1 MVFKMTN
8 KIDKMFFIEEKIVKG
23 KYPLSGTKPE
33 TQSKML
39 HLQPYILASPVAQTV
54 KNLPEMQETQVQSLG
69 QENPLE

>member
-1 MVFKMTN
+1 MTN

-39 HLQPYILASPVAQTV
+39 HLQPYIFGINIRSQGLQCNAAH
-54 KNLPEMQETQVQSLG
+54 
-69 QENPLE
+69 

>member
-1 MVFKMTN
+1 MTN

-39 HLQPYILASPVAQTV
+39 HLQPYIFGIDIDHKTY
-54 KNLPEMQETQVQSLG
+54 NIMQHISRIKDKTSMNV
-69 QENPLE
+69 N